1 MKKMKKNM
9 IPAIIAISMALGIPA
24 YGEEFVPGPGRPYD
38 DATMEKLQDN
48 VLEYDEIGKLVETYN
63 TTLKNLK
70 QSYSDKKDSYKDIN
84 KLQDQILQ
92 SSASL
97 ADTANTLAGTAAM
110 FEGSLGYQAFVTP
123 GTYGEM
129 VYSSEILSSKAEQV
143 ALSADSLSAVTPDM
157 LRIKMVDST
166 RASLIFG
173 AQSAVIGLEQLG
185 LQKESL
191 EDSIRLLE
199 AVLKSTEGREA
210 LGLATA
216 NEVKNARQN
225 LDSVK
230 ANRITLEA
238 NETKIRQG
246 ICTLLGWEYNADP
259 TINRVPSSELSRID
273 GMDPEKDKEAA
284 VAANY
289 TLRYNQL
296 DYEQKTEGS
305 VEKENLGRTIES
317 QTASIGASLVNLYNS
332 VLQKRNEYETAQ
344 AAFSLEQEKMEAAER
359 KLQVGTIGQLEY
371 LQQKNAYT
379 TKKIAVKTADLA
391 LFQAMET
398 YDWAVKGNLSIS

>member
-1 MKKMKKNM
+1 MKKMKRTM

-38 DATMEKLQDN
+38 DATVEKLQDN

-110 FEGSLGYQAFVTP
+110 FAGSLGYQAFVTP

-216 NEVKNARQN
+216 NDVKNARQN

-259 TINRVPSSELSRID
+259 TINKVPSSELSRID

-284 VAANY
+284 IAANY

-344 AAFSLEQEKMEAAER
+344 AAFSLEQEKMEAADR